1 MRKFRRITYNAD
13 FPQYIKGNIYLLPK
27 ELKDGC
33 LIDNVIKYHPEFWE
47 EVFDKPKLFK
57 LL

>member
-1 MRKFRRITYNAD
+1 MRRFRRIMHTDNC
-13 FPQYIKGNIYLLPK
+13 PQYIKGNIYLLPK
-27 ELKDGC
+27 ELKGGC
-33 LIDNVIKYHPEFWE
+33 LIDNSIYYHPDYWE